1 MFCIHVFTHFFTV
14 SNPDLRPE
22 RDLVKSKF
30 MNRDIDRFFNCCN
43 IYEINIIK
51 NISENDPVNFCI
63 VVVV

>member
-1 MFCIHVFTHFFTV
+1 
-14 SNPDLRPE
+14 
-22 RDLVKSKF
+22 

-51 NISENDPVNFCI
+51 NISENDPVNFFI